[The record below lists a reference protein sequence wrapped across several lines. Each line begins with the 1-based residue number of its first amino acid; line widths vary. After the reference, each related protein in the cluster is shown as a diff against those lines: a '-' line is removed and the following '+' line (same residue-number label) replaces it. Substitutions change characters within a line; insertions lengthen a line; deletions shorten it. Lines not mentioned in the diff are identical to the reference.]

1 MIEGCNCIAGCNCRN
16 SASSPT
22 VMISPCSAC
31 LTSSFV
37 AKISRFLVGDF
48 AARILE
54 ETESPLHGMTKL
66 RPTELRL
73 SNSSNQLI
81 MLSFFISSR
90 SVRWL
95 CP

>member
-1 MIEGCNCIAGCNCRN
+1 M
-16 SASSPT
+16 
-22 VMISPCSAC
+22 
-31 LTSSFV
+31 
-37 AKISRFLVGDF
+37 GDF